1 MVLCQI
7 VISDANYNLY
17 PINIFGNNKRVKII
31 KIDYRYTAGGSDKII
46 YIESNILRVPYS
58 NFPYFCF
65 SANSNHQI
73 GNINGEI
80 IFDDVNFNGNL
91 DLRICDYDT
100 KAVPT
105 NFTTLVL
112 TIDITDK

>member
-7 VISDANYNLY
+7 VISDPAYNLY
-17 PINIFGNNKRVKII
+17 PINIFGNKKVKII
-31 KIDYRYTAGGSDKII
+31 KLDYRYTAGGSDKII

-73 GNINGEI
+73 GNINGDIE
-80 IFDDVNFNGNL
+80 FEDVAINGNL
-91 DLRICDYDT
+91 DLRIMDYDT
-100 KAVPT
+100 RAVPT

-112 TIDITDK
+112 ILDISDK